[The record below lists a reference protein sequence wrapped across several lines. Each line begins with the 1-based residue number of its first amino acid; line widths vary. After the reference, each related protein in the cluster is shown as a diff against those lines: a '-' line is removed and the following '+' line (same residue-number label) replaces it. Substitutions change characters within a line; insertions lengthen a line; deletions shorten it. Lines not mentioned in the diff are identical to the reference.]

1 MIDTFF
7 QFVRFSL
14 GIDEECKLSE
24 LPSGVSF
31 DWKGFFEF
39 SKKQAILGVAFEGLQ
54 KLSKELAPSRN
65 VIMSWFGISERIRIR
80 NHEMNMASAE
90 IFRLI
95 QDAGY
100 ACCIL
105 KGQGNA
111 LMYPNVNSRNPGD
124 VDVWVL
130 ASREKIRTIAALL
143 AKGRGK
149 VGEET
154 LNHVVVDLYAGFA
167 EKMRD
172 GVIAELHSTPAIVNN
187 PFYNRRLQQWLRL
200 NAAMQ
205 CQHIVELPK
214 SAGEIAIPT
223 ASFNAIYQLCH
234 LYHHFFFEGVGLR
247 QIIDYYYVVQAVV
260 QGGLYPLGCQV
271 KDKENGTFAKAWAQ
285 ELNRLGLRKFAGAV
299 MYVLH
304 RVLGLSQEKML
315 VPMDVRRGKQLLH
328 EILVGGNFGHHDMR
342 YSFGKGFLGHN
353 LLRSWR
359 DARLLLFYPAEALGE
374 PLFRIWNFVWRRTK
388 ACS

>member
-1 MIDTFF
+1 MVDTFF
-7 QFVRFSL
+7 HFVRFSL
-14 GIDEECKLSE
+14 GIDEECGLNRLSSE
-24 LPSGVSF
+24 KGF

-54 KLSKELAPSRN
+54 KLPKELAPSRN

-80 NHEMNMASAE
+80 NHELNVASAE

-111 LMYPNVNSRNPGD
+111 LMYPNTASRNPGD

-130 ASREKIRTIAALL
+130 ASREEIREVAALL

-154 LNHVVVDLYAGFA
+154 LNHVVVDLFAGFA
-167 EKMRD
+167 EKMRG

-187 PFYNRRLQQWLRL
+187 PFYNRRLQQWLRS
-200 NAAMQ
+200 NPTMQ
-205 CQHIVELPK
+205 CKHIVELPK
-214 SAGEIAIPT
+214 SSGEIAIPT

-234 LYHHFFFEGVGLR
+234 LYHHFFFEGIGLR

-260 QGGLYPLGCQV
+260 QGNLYPLSYQGDC
-271 KDKENGTFAKAWAQ
+271 KEKNAFARAWNQ
-285 ELNRLGLRKFAGAV
+285 ELSRLGLRKFAGAV

-304 RVLGLSQEKML
+304 RVLGLSQEEML

-353 LLRSWR
+353 LLRFWR
-359 DARLLLFYPAEALGE
+359 DARLLFFYPAEALGE
-374 PLFRIWNFVWRRTK
+374 PLFRIWNFVWRRTN